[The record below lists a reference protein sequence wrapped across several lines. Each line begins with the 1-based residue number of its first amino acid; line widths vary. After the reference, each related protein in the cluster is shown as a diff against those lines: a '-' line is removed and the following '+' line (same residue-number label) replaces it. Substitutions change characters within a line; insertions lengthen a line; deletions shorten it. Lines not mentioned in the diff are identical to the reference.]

1 MLIRVRSGQQG
12 GTSDDTQQTVLDNI
26 AGKVFLP
33 MLRYIAVHLLQYDKA
48 HSFPTCC
55 ANVDADGTITP
66 SRFYINAVMFF
77 SFWCFLL

>member
-12 GTSDDTQQTVLDNI
+12 GTSDDTQHTVLDNI

-33 MLRYIAVHLLQYDKA
+33 MLHYIAVHLLQYDKA
-48 HSFPTCC
+48 HS
-55 ANVDADGTITP
+55 TITP